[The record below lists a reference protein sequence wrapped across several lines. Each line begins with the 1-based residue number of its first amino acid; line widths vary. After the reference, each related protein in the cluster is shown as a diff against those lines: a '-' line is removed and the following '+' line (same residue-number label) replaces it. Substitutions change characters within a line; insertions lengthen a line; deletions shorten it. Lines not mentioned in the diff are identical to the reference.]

1 MDDRDFD
8 VWRNPDDEDVRSSFS
23 GKVKASDRLFWSLM
37 IIVAIYMVIM
47 LSGCYV
53 TFSLTPN
60 SPSETVGNVMIGQP
74 HDNQSVPETTT
85 VTGTPEG
92 LD

>member
-8 VWRNPDDEDVRSSFS
+8 TRREPDVDDVRSSFS
-23 GKVKASDRLFWSLM
+23 GKVKASDRLFWTLM
-37 IIVAIYMVIM
+37 VMVAIYMVII

-53 TFSLTPN
+53 TLSLTPR
-60 SPSETVGNVMIGQP
+60 SPSEAVGNVMNGLP
-74 HDNQSVPETTT
+74 HDSQSVPETTN